1 MIAKIHRVLITNL
14 LEIISGVTNS
24 SSSHSDDRKNN
35 FLILGVAPTY
45 GINRILDHQR
55 KKFNVNFTKGNLK
68 HCLSLHYNADN
79 SYLFVNEKEIL
90 KFKSDSQNVNFPTQF
105 RLGRFSKGFSFNDSA
120 EVCFNGNVYN
130 FSVDYNL
137 INKFGI
143 LNAQK
148 CLNSK
153 SNIM

>member
-1 MIAKIHRVLITNL
+1 MEALV
-14 LEIISGVTNS
+14 
-24 SSSHSDDRKNN
+24 
-35 FLILGVAPTY
+35 
-45 GINRILDHQR
+45 HQR
-55 KKFNVNFTKGNLK
+55 FSINFSKTNTKF
-68 HCLSLHYNADN
+68 CLSLHYNADN
-79 SYLFVNEKEIL
+79 RYLFVNEKEIL
-90 KFKSDSQNVNFPTQF
+90 KFKSDSQNVNFPIQF
-105 RLGRFSKGFSFNDSA
+105 RLGSFSTGFSVNDSA